1 MNRKVPY
8 DRGLII
14 VTLALLGFGLVMV
27 FSAST
32 VVSGD
37 THVFSRH
44 FAFMLMGLALM
55 LAAMRI
61 DYYVYGK
68 AWVVYALL
76 ALTLGLLVATFFSP
90 PVNGVHRWLSIG
102 SFRAQP
108 SEFAKLT
115 MVLFTTHYWMHRERA
130 FSNLKAGLAPYT
142 AIAGPVI
149 LLVLA
154 EPDFGTAACISVTC
168 LFLAYLG
175 GLRHRYLGFALLASA
190 PAFYFLVYR
199 VPYRWNRIM
208 AFLDPELN
216 PLGIGYQIRQ
226 SLIAVGSGGV
236 KGVGFAQG
244 KQKLAFLP
252 ESHTDFIF
260 AIVGEELGLIGCT
273 LLLALFLILFWKG
286 VRVAVRSDTTLGTML
301 GLGIVGMISFQ
312 ALFNMSV
319 VISLLPTKGIPLPF
333 ISVGGSSL
341 LVTMIG
347 IGILLNISRNGR
359 ASGREQWYRPP
370 SPDAEE
376 GLGAL
381 SGNA

>member
-44 FAFMLMGLALM
+44 FAYMMLGLALM
-55 LAAMRI
+55 LMAMRI
-61 DYYVYGK
+61 DYYIYGK
-68 AWVVYALL
+68 AWVVYGLL
-76 ALTLGLLVATFFSP
+76 GLTLALLVATLFSP
-90 PVNGVHRWLSIG
+90 QVNGVHRWLSIG

-115 MVLFTTHYWMHRERA
+115 MVFFTAHYWVRREGA
-130 FSNLKAGLAPYT
+130 FSDLRTGLAPY
-142 AIAGPVI
+142 AAAAGPVI
-149 LLVLA
+149 LLVLM

-175 GLRHRYLGFALLASA
+175 GLRHRYLGAALLASA

-199 VPYRWNRIM
+199 VPYRRNRIL
-208 AFLDPELN
+208 AFLDPEQN

-252 ESHTDFIF
+252 EAHTDFIF

-273 LLLALFLILFWKG
+273 VLLALFLILFWKG
-286 VRVAVRSDTTLGTML
+286 VRVALRSDTTLGTLL

-341 LVTMIG
+341 LVTMTG

-359 ASGREQWYRPP
+359 ARGTEEWYP
-370 SPDAEE
+370 SPPADAEE

-381 SGNA
+381 RGTA

>member
-37 THVFSRH
+37 AHIFSRH
-44 FAFMLMGLALM
+44 LLYMVLGLALM
-55 LAAMRI
+55 LTAMRI
-61 DYYVYGK
+61 DYYIYGK
-68 AWVVYALL
+68 AWVVYGLL
-76 ALTLGLLVATFFSP
+76 GLTLALLVATLFSP

-115 MVLFTTHYWMHRERA
+115 MVFFTAHYWVRREGA
-130 FSNLKAGLAPYT
+130 FSSLKTGLAPY
-142 AIAGPVI
+142 AAAVGPVI
-149 LLVLA
+149 LLVLL

-175 GLRHRYLGFALLASA
+175 GLRHRYLAGALVAAA
-190 PAFYFLVYR
+190 PIFYFLVYR
-199 VPYRWNRIM
+199 VPYRRNRIL
-208 AFLDPELN
+208 AFLDPEQN

-236 KGVGFAQG
+236 NGVGFAQG

-252 ESHTDFIF
+252 EAHTDFIF

-273 LLLALFLILFWKG
+273 ALLALFLILFWKG
-286 VRVAVRSDTTLGTML
+286 VQVAVRSDTTLGTLL

-341 LVTMIG
+341 LATMIG

-359 ASGREQWYRPP
+359 ARGTEEWFSPP
-370 SPDAEE
+370 AEAE
-376 GLGAL
+376 GGLGAL
-381 SGNA
+381 SGSA